1 MVAQPSFIQFHE
13 HVPEHSQSLPL
24 CLPLFAFFEWWLQ
37 AATWDISE
45 VSWAEKA
52 PTCQTALSRKS
63 LAMEMEPVAGAD

>member
-13 HVPEHSQSLPL
+13 HVPEHSQS
-24 CLPLFAFFEWWLQ
+24 LPLFAFFEWWLQ